1 MIAFIIK
8 LYFYAEAQ
16 NCKSSLPSNFTYL
29 IVSDSNTLATGP
41 DMPIEGNA
49 VPCVTTPLWTA
60 NIPGATW
67 IWDRYSVSS
76 PGSWQ
81 TVRFRND
88 FGIPGVPLAV
98 TLTIASDNN
107 SSLTINGQNPG
118 CEGAAFY
125 AGTEKTCSLLPFL
138 VSGINSIV
146 FIVTNQG
153 GDAGLLYSIEI
164 ITSIS

>member
-1 MIAFIIK
+1 MLI
-8 LYFYAEAQ
+8 E
-16 NCKSSLPSNFTYL
+16 SNA
-29 IVSDSNTLATGP
+29 I
-41 DMPIEGNA
+41 
-49 VPCVTTPLWTA
+49 PCQTHPLWSA

>member
-67 IWDRYSVSS
+67 IWDIYLVSS
-76 PGSWQ
+76 PGTWQ

-88 FGIPGVPLAV
+88 FGIPGIPLVV

-107 SSLTINGQNPG
+107 SSVTINGKNPG
-118 CEGAAFY
+118 CEGAQHTS
-125 AGTEKTCSLLPFL
+125 GSEKRCSLLPFL
-138 VSGINSIV
+138 VSEINSLLI
-146 FIVTNQG
+146 FVTNQG
-153 GDAGLLYSIEI
+153 GHAGLLYSIEI
-164 ITSIS
+164 TTSI